1 MTWSLKRA
9 SPGGMRSRVRGL
21 KVGGH
26 ALVLLAG
33 EGVDLLVGVGGKQ
46 LAPVMAEGHAADVD
60 ARPAPTPPVSML
72 SCLRAGYKEHPSQA
86 DV

>member
-1 MTWSLKRA
+1 
-9 SPGGMRSRVRGL
+9 MRSRVWSL

-46 LAPVMAEGHAADVD
+46 LAPIVAEGHAADVD
-60 ARPAPTPPVSML
+60 ARPALARPVSML
-72 SCLRAGYKEHPSQA
+72 C
-86 DV
+86 